1 MDGGS
6 PVSAWRDDATKGTAL
21 APSQHIRL
29 TRGRTRTGGSSRLAI
44 SAQLLTLLLGAT
56 LALSACGAQQAG
68 AAAIV
73 NGTAIS
79 DKDVQT
85 VSLQLNSIA
94 QGQQPL
100 TPSIVL
106 VNMILAPYVLAEAER
121 TGKGVPDA
129 QARKVIAKLANP
141 SRPTL
146 DFVRMQ
152 LAIPALSQASKTSIL
167 TKLSKAKITV
177 NPRYG
182 TFDLTQAAI
191 VPTSPN
197 WIKASTSSGAK

>member
-1 MDGGS
+1 
-6 PVSAWRDDATKGTAL
+6 L

-146 DFVRMQ
+146 DFVHVRFRPDAAGDPGPQ
-152 LAIPALSQASKTSIL
+152 PSQQDVHPDQAQQGQDHRQPAL
-167 TKLSKAKITV
+167 
-177 NPRYG
+177 RH
-182 TFDLTQAAI
+182 F
-191 VPTSPN
+191 
-197 WIKASTSSGAK
+197 